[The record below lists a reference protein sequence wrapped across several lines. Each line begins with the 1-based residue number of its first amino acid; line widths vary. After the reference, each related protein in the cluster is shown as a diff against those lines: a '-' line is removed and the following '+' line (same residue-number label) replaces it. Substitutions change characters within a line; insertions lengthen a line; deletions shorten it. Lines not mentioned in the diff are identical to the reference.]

1 MKKILVGCVLVA
13 FLGVSSASAFMLYNN
28 DSEIV
33 VVDKDK
39 GDKDKGDKDKKSRK
53 ERRAEKKA
61 KKDGSCGTTSG
72 EKKCCKSAETK
83 VQ

>member
-13 FLGVSSASAFMLYNN
+13 FLGVSSASAFMLYDNS
-28 DSEIV
+28 SEIV
-33 VVDKDK
+33 TVDK

-53 ERRAEKKA
+53 ERKAEKKA
-61 KKDGSCGTTSG
+61 KKDGSCGTSSG

>member
-33 VVDKDK
+33 AVDK

-53 ERRAEKKA
+53 ERKAEKKA
-61 KKDGSCGTTSG
+61 KKNGSCGTASG

>member
-33 VVDKDK
+33 MT
-39 GDKDKGDKDKKSRK
+39 DKDKGDKDKKSRK
-53 ERRAEKKA
+53 ERKAEKKA
-61 KKDGSCGTTSG
+61 KKDGSCGTASG

>member
-1 MKKILVGCVLVA
+1 MKKILDGCVLMS
-13 FLGVSSASAFMLYNN
+13 FLALSSASAFMPYNN
-28 DSEIV
+28 GSEIV
-33 VVDKDK
+33 ALDN

-53 ERRAEKKA
+53 ERKAEKKA
-61 KKDGSCGTTSG
+61 KKSGSCGTASG